1 MSFDLLLV
9 GDRIYLTPLRE
20 EDVHALALWFQ
31 DTVSTRL
38 LDSSPAFPKSE
49 PALKKWV
56 WASQRPKR
64 DYVFAI
70 RKVEGDKLIGYLE
83 IDNIIWSHGTCG
95 LSYLVGD
102 PTARGQGFAFE
113 ALELA
118 LKFIFHELNLYRVS
132 LTIFEN
138 NQASIALAEKLG
150 FKKEGIFRNHIKRD
164 GLRFNMLLYGLLL
177 PEWKGT

>member
-9 GDRIYLTPLRE
+9 GDRINLTPLRE
-20 EDVHALALWFQ
+20 EDVPVLAIWFQ

-49 PALKKWV
+49 PALREWV
-56 WASQRPKR
+56 LASQKPER

-70 RKVEGDKLIGYLE
+70 RLVEDHKLIGYLE
-83 IDNIIWSHGTCG
+83 IDGIVWPHGTCG
-95 LSYLVGD
+95 ISYLIGD
-102 PTARGQGFAFE
+102 PTARGQGYAAE

-118 LKFIFHELNLYRVS
+118 LKFIFHELNLYRVTI
-132 LTIFEN
+132 TIFEN

-150 FKKEGIFRNHIKRD
+150 FKREGVFRNHVQRD
-164 GLRFNMLLYGLLL
+164 GLRFNMLLYGLLR
-177 PEWKGT
+177 PEWEGK